1 MRTSAATAAA
11 AADADEGGG
20 GGGRGRGRRRTTHAD
35 GSPSDSIIEEAVL
48 LTDLSGFQETYML
61 FIPLSVHHDFT
72 LSTAQTPREDYAS
85 ALLTPRVYGSAASL
99 HRCPCRSRV
108 LLQPSAPHSTA
119 APARAEFFSSR
130 RRRTP
135 PLPRR
140 SRGLPQPPPEPETT
154 LDGTEVVPS
163 RHRTPPQP
171 APTGTMVVPSSAG
184 PVPGIAPDGAE
195 VIPSRCR
202 TLPQPAPTSHE
213 VCPYRCQSPSAA
225 NHIRIPPQHAPAGA
239 EVVPPSAGAT
249 PGTSPSEAEVVPPS
263 TGGWSCVW
271 ACPSGAEVV
280 PRPPL
285 PPTFFCY
292 LFPKVRYAGI
302 VDAR

>member
-1 MRTSAATAAA
+1 MLNHPDQSLPSIRICIAMIYDPYRPVS
-11 AADADEGGG
+11 
-20 GGGRGRGRRRTTHAD
+20 TTI
-35 GSPSDSIIEEAVL
+35 SPSPPRKHREKTTPPRYSL
-48 LTDLSGFQETYML
+48 LACTA
-61 FIPLSVHHDFT
+61 PL
-72 LSTAQTPREDYAS
+72 
-85 ALLTPRVYGSAASL
+85 
-99 HRCPCRSRV
+99 
-108 LLQPSAPHSTA
+108 PHSTA

-292 LFPKVRYAGI
+292 LFPKVRYAGT